1 MTTVIKDVLLD
12 IIKHTHG
19 LGIIDNIKVSGAT
32 DGTKLAAMDKDKTV
46 IMTADLHD
54 VVAEFEGEFGLGSLG
69 LLSSLTKL
77 SNYSEPGASIIVERG
92 ERQGEELPTTLV
104 FKDTGGGK
112 DQYRFMSKKIV
123 DEAMKVA
130 TFKGAQWDLQIQ
142 PALRSVSQLSEVA
155 SIYSGVD
162 PAFAVKTEDG
172 NLIFEVGSTEG
183 GVIGRRVFSENVE
196 NTLTTTWQFPLAQ
209 FLSIIKLG
217 GTTLVSFSN
226 QGACKIE
233 VDSGIG
239 VYTYI
244 MPAISG

>member
-12 IIKHTHG
+12 IIKHTNG
-19 LGIIDNIKVSGAT
+19 LGIIENIKVTGTA
-32 DGTKLAAMDKDKTV
+32 DGTMLAAMDPNKTV
-46 IMTADLHD
+46 IMTAELHD
-54 VVAEFEGEFGLGSLG
+54 VVADFEGEFGLGSLG

-77 SNYSEPGASIIVERG
+77 SNYSEPGASIIVERA

-104 FKDTGGGK
+104 FKDTSGGK

-130 TFKGAQWDLQIQ
+130 TFKGASWDLQIQ
-142 PALRSVSQLSEVA
+142 PSLRSVSQLAEVA
-155 SIYSGVD
+155 GIYSGVD

-172 NLIFEVGSTEG
+172 NLVFEVGSTEG
-183 GVIGRRVFSENVE
+183 GVIGRRVFAENVE

-217 GTTLVSFSN
+217 GTVLVSFSN

-244 MPAISG
+244 MPAMSG

>member
-12 IIKHTHG
+12 IIKHTNG
-19 LGIIDNIKVSGAT
+19 LGIIDNIKVSGTA

-46 IMTADLHD
+46 IMTAELHD

-69 LLSSLTKL
+69 LLSSLIKL
-77 SNYSEPGASIIVERG
+77 SNYGEPGASITVERS
-92 ERQGEELPTTLV
+92 ERQGEEMPTTLV

-130 TFKGAQWDLQIQ
+130 TFTGAHWNLQIQ

-155 SIYSGVD
+155 GIYSGVD

-183 GVIGRRVFSENVE
+183 GVLGRRVFAENVDGE
-196 NTLTTTWQFPLAQ
+196 LTTTWQFPLAQ

-217 GTTLVSFSN
+217 GTILVSFSS

-239 VYTYI
+239 IYTYI
-244 MPAISG
+244 MPAVNG